1 MVTINSGPSQMFSP
15 KEAEATAAIL
25 QADET
30 DWTYVV
36 KHDPKGTGWS
46 FIEVR
51 DNEDDHL
58 IAHV

>member
-1 MVTINSGPSQMFSP
+1 MMTINTNAKLFTP
-15 KEAEATAAIL
+15 KDAEVTAALL
-25 QADET
+25 QEGET

-36 KHDPKGTGWS
+36 KHDPKGIGYS